1 MSEKTKSNIAGFI
14 VSMIL
19 IGYGFLLGW
28 IGRENLYVTE
38 KCKEYKKEEEKLNKI
53 RKDGFFVNKDEF

>member
-28 IGRENLYVTE
+28 IAREDRYITE
-38 KCKEYKKEEEKLNKI
+38 KCKEYKEKEEKLNKI
-53 RKDGFFVNKDEF
+53 RKDGFFVNEDEF